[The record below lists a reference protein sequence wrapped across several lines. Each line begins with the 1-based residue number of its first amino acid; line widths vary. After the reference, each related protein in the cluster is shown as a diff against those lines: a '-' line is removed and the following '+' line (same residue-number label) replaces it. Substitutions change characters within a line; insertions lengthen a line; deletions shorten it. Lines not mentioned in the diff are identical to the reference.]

1 LIDKKVINMKTTTKK
16 LIGFALILS
25 LLSAF
30 PALARGPL
38 SEASRLQ
45 TQQSV
50 TTLSEAEQETLLF
63 MREEEKLA
71 RDVYIVLYKSW
82 NKNIFKNISSSEQQ
96 HMDAILKKIKLF
108 GLTDPNSSKIG
119 SFINLDL
126 QKLYNELIYQ
136 GRLSYNDALTVGA
149 TIEDRDILDL
159 MNAIKGTKNLALKTT
174 YQNLLEGSKNHLRAF
189 VGLLKNQGIE
199 YNPQFISQELFD
211 AILGV

>member
-1 LIDKKVINMKTTTKK
+1 
-16 LIGFALILS
+16 
-25 LLSAF
+25 
-30 PALARGPL
+30 
-38 SEASRLQ
+38 
-45 TQQSV
+45 
-50 TTLSEAEQETLLF
+50 
-63 MREEEKLA
+63 
-71 RDVYIVLYKSW
+71 
-82 NKNIFKNISSSEQQ
+82 
-96 HMDAILKKIKLF
+96 MDAILKKIKLF

-119 SFINLDL
+119 SFINPDI
-126 QKLYNELIYQ
+126 QELYNELIYQ

>member
-1 LIDKKVINMKTTTKK
+1 MKTTTKK

-30 PALARGPL
+30 PALAREPS

-50 TTLSEAEQETLLF
+50 TTLSETEQKTLLF

-119 SFINLDL
+119 SFINPDL
-126 QKLYNELIYQ
+126 QELYNELIYQ

-199 YNPQFISQELFD
+199 YNPQFTSQELFD

>member
-1 LIDKKVINMKTTTKK
+1 MKTTTKK

-30 PALARGPL
+30 PALAREPS

-108 GLTDPNSSKIG
+108 ELTDPNSSKIG
-119 SFINLDL
+119 SFINPDL
-126 QKLYNELIYQ
+126 QELYNELIYQ

>member
-1 LIDKKVINMKTTTKK
+1 
-16 LIGFALILS
+16 
-25 LLSAF
+25 
-30 PALARGPL
+30 
-38 SEASRLQ
+38 
-45 TQQSV
+45 
-50 TTLSEAEQETLLF
+50 

-71 RDVYIVLYKSW
+71 RDVYILLYKSW
-82 NKNIFKNISSSEQQ
+82 NKNIFKNISPSEQQ

-119 SFINLDL
+119 SFINPDI
-126 QKLYNELIYQ
+126 QELYNELIYQ

>member
-1 LIDKKVINMKTTTKK
+1 MKTTKK

-96 HMDAILKKIKLF
+96 HMDAILKKIKIF

-189 VGLLKNQGIE
+189 VGLLKNQGIG
-199 YNPQFISQELFD
+199 YNPQFISQDLFD

>member
-1 LIDKKVINMKTTTKK
+1 MKTTTKK

-30 PALARGPL
+30 PALARGPS

-63 MREEEKLA
+63 MREEEKMA

-136 GRLSYNDALTVGA
+136 GRLSYNDALTARA
-149 TIEDRDILDL
+149 TIEDKDILDL

-189 VGLLKNQGIE
+189 VGLLKNQGIG
-199 YNPQFISQELFD
+199 YNPQFISQDLFD

>member
-1 LIDKKVINMKTTTKK
+1 MKTTTKK
-16 LIGFALILS
+16 LIGFALSLS

-30 PALARGPL
+30 PALAREPS

-119 SFINLDL
+119 SFINPDL
-126 QKLYNELIYQ
+126 QELYNELIYQ

-149 TIEDRDILDL
+149 TIEDMDILDL

>member
-1 LIDKKVINMKTTTKK
+1 MKTTTKK

-30 PALARGPL
+30 PALAREPS

-119 SFINLDL
+119 SFINPDL
-126 QKLYNELIYQ
+126 QELYNELIYQ

-149 TIEDRDILDL
+149 TIEDMDILDL

>member
-1 LIDKKVINMKTTTKK
+1 MKTTTKK

-30 PALARGPL
+30 PALAREPS

-119 SFINLDL
+119 SFINPDL
-126 QKLYNELIYQ
+126 QELYNELIYQ

>member
-1 LIDKKVINMKTTTKK
+1 MKTTTKK

>member
-1 LIDKKVINMKTTTKK
+1 MKTTKK